1 MPVDVTLPSDC
12 EVRVTRAFDAPRQLI
27 WDCHTRPELIRRWL
41 LGPPGWSMPVC
52 VVDLRVGGRY
62 RYVWRNDENGAQ
74 FGSFG
79 EHRDVVAPERIV
91 TTEQMDGLDGQ
102 PIDIDNPSAPGDP
115 SLNTLTLAEAGGR
128 TTLTIEMRYPSTQI
142 RDMVLQS
149 GMTGGMEQSYQR
161 IDAIAAEGAA

>member
-1 MPVDVTLPSDC
+1 MVSRSTS
-12 EVRVTRAFDAPRQLI
+12 T
-27 WDCHTRPELIRRWL
+27 
-41 LGPPGWSMPVC
+41 
-52 VVDLRVGGRY
+52 
-62 RYVWRNDENGAQ
+62 
-74 FGSFG
+74 
-79 EHRDVVAPERIV
+79 
-91 TTEQMDGLDGQ
+91 
-102 PIDIDNPSAPGDP
+102 GDP